1 MRRFS
6 NVLAI
11 VLSIFSGDLYR
22 DVGRTWRGVG
32 AVYLLVVTVVCGVP
46 VLISMQAGMRHVA
59 RTEAGPILD
68 QIPLIVLHDGR
79 ASTNAPMPVV
89 IRDSGGRALAIL
101 DTTGQISSL
110 DSTEARVLV
119 TSTRAFLRRRLG
131 VTEVY
136 DLSLLPRFEVDRV
149 KATRWVRGFL
159 AWAALLVSPFV
170 IGMIFLFRLVQVAAF
185 ALVGMLLAGRLGAR
199 PGFAALMRLSAVA
212 FTPMILL
219 DALRG
224 AAGLHVPLWP
234 LLSMVIALVYVI
246 FAIRAN
252 RETGPA
258 AEGMT
263 PPQA

>member
-32 AVYLLVVTVVCGVP
+32 AVYLLVVTLVCAVP

-68 QIPLIVLHDGR
+68 QIPPILLHDGR
-79 ASTNAPMPVV
+79 VSTDAPMPVV

-119 TSTRAFLRRRLG
+119 T
-131 VTEVY
+131 
-136 DLSLLPRFEVDRV
+136 
-149 KATRWVRGFL
+149 
-159 AWAALLVSPFV
+159 
-170 IGMIFLFRLVQVAAF
+170 
-185 ALVGMLLAGRLGAR
+185 
-199 PGFAALMRLSAVA
+199 
-212 FTPMILL
+212 
-219 DALRG
+219 
-224 AAGLHVPLWP
+224 
-234 LLSMVIALVYVI
+234 
-246 FAIRAN
+246 
-252 RETGPA
+252 
-258 AEGMT
+258 
-263 PPQA
+263 